1 MEVSMT
7 ESNENR
13 TGFLA
18 TYFDRDKVIKIAR
31 TAGVLAWIVLGIYAF
46 TTLISFTQFML
57 QFVTGIFYQKG
68 MSIVDVISYFNPYFL
83 QLVPGLVYFI
93 GLKFAEHGLL
103 ILLDVEDNTRR
114 AARK

>member
-1 MEVSMT
+1 MT
-7 ESNENR
+7 NLNENR

-18 TYFDRDKVIKIAR
+18 TYFNRDVVVKIAHL
-31 TAGVLAWIVLGIYAF
+31 AGIFAWVALGIYIF

-57 QFVTGIFYQKG
+57 QFATGVYYQKG
-68 MSIVDVISYFNPYFL
+68 MSIVDVISYFNPYLL
-83 QLVPGLVYFI
+83 QIVPGLVYFI

-114 AARK
+114 TARKSN